1 MPCQWSRWDQQV
13 HTLPGTPS
21 PLGPEADV
29 SVVTAAFTA
38 EHGWALPVQ
47 QARQPLR
54 PHSELQRETKLLC
67 HADSGVGYC
76 ALRLVKGTTS

>member
-29 SVVTAAFTA
+29 TVV
-38 EHGWALPVQ
+38 
-47 QARQPLR
+47 RQPLQLSMDGPYQSSKPASHCAPTR
-54 PHSELQRETKLLC
+54 SCNVRGSFSATLTVGLLC
-67 HADSGVGYC
+67 PC
-76 ALRLVKGTTS
+76 AL